1 MPNSSNHQHKIPMF
15 KGQAASQ
22 NMAQAIALAAR
33 VASMATV
40 QGRAAL
46 STYIASD
53 PRDRML
59 APTISF

>member
-1 MPNSSNHQHKIPMF
+1 MF
-15 KGQAASQ
+15 KGQAAPQ

>member
-1 MPNSSNHQHKIPMF
+1 MF